1 MKLSFHS
8 RLFSLIFSVAALSAC
23 NTVPM
28 QQRIVE
34 QENLKAAQ
42 QGSPFRWEYKA
53 TPGGGSVMRRYVIDP
68 VDNPERWQF
77 AFDSRT
83 WELGSHAKVEG
94 QAIREYVLKGQ
105 TVGSWSEL
113 VSSSWTYA
121 RGISVQQLHEKVVKG
136 LKDGCE
142 SFETTT
148 IKKSSD
154 DLVFEWK
161 HNSCKGWPAQHEIRR
176 IKTVDGHLAILSYAI
191 KTNKIDE
198 ATRNEWLRRIS
209 TAITK
214 KVEAGNL
221 GAKPDLAWLENRNTY
236 YNDIIQKY
244 GFSADEALTAEGTK
258 LTYAYPDTGSPACKQ
273 CGMVTFVF
281 SKKNNTGRPLVG
293 IAVTDTALND
303 AFNKGC
309 KLLVEKKFSEATP
322 LIKEAATSHHPDA
335 QHTLGLMHI
344 NGDGVEKNYA
354 EAYKWFYKA
363 AAAGHARAQ
372 YDLGAMYRN
381 GEGVQK
387 NIDAAK
393 TLYTLSA
400 NNDYAIAAYE
410 LGRIYQSEGDTTNA
424 EKWLQIARMK
434 GYKTHN

>member
-1 MKLSFHS
+1 MKLTFRSK
-8 RLFSLIFSVAALSAC
+8 LYSLVFSVAALSAC

-34 QENLKAAQ
+34 QENLKAEQ
-42 QGSPFRWEYKA
+42 QGSPFRWQYQA

-68 VDNPERWQF
+68 VGNPERWDF
-77 AFDSRT
+77 AFDSRS
-83 WELGSHAKVEG
+83 WKLGSHAKGES

-105 TVGSWSEL
+105 AIGAWSEL
-113 VSSSWTYA
+113 VSSSWTYT
-121 RGISVQQLHEKVVKG
+121 REISVQQFHEKLIAG
-136 LKDGCE
+136 LKQGCE

-161 HNSCKGWPAQHEIRR
+161 QNPCKGWPAQHEIRR
-176 IKTVDGHLAILSYAI
+176 IKMVDGHLSTLSYAI

-198 ATRNEWLRRIS
+198 ASRSEWVQRII
-209 TAITK
+209 TASMK

-221 GAKPDLAWLENRNTY
+221 EAKPDLAWLENRNTY
-236 YNDIIQKY
+236 YNDIIEKY
-244 GFSADEALTAEGTK
+244 GYAADETLTAEGTK

-273 CGMVTFVF
+273 CGTVTFVF
-281 SKKNNTGRPLVG
+281 SKKNDIGRPLIGV
-293 IAVTDTALND
+293 AVTDTALNE

-309 KLLVEKKFSEATP
+309 KLLVEKIFSEATP
-322 LIKEAATSHHPDA
+322 LIKEAAAGHHPDA
-335 QHTLGLMHI
+335 QHNLGLMYI

-354 EAYKWFYKA
+354 EAYKWFYRA

-400 NNDYAIAAYE
+400 NNGYAIAAYE
-410 LGRIYQSEGDTTNA
+410 LGRIYRLEGDTTNS
-424 EKWLQIARMK
+424 EKWLQIAKMK
-434 GYKTHN
+434 GYKAPN